1 VKRWKMMEYDEYIR
15 NRYEDCVEQPDP
27 DMSFL
32 EKWEG
37 IISYADEAG
46 AETALNDL
54 VCPRHPVSLEHPEK
68 LKIEIYDSFA
78 GKLPVIYVPDAPDF
92 EQLVT
97 NVAHKGVRPDNL
109 SETGAIFLSGKTTR
123 FMILSS
129 KPYSNVPAAE
139 LGVGEEDWQ
148 EKSLMLRRGHE
159 CTHYFTKQKYGIA
172 ENLLHDELMA
182 DFIGIYE
189 AFGYYR
195 AEFFL
200 RFMGVMEG
208 SGNRMVYYTADLDAK
223 DKEKLSG
230 LLREAA
236 GQLES
241 WSKTET
247 FASLTTKERISTMCM
262 KGLSGI
268 AEGFETP

>member
-1 VKRWKMMEYDEYIR
+1 
-15 NRYEDCVEQPDP
+15 VEQPDP

-37 IISYADEAG
+37 IIAYADEAG

-54 VCPRHPVSLEHPEK
+54 VCLRHPVSLEHPEK

-172 ENLLHDELMA
+172 ENLVHDELMA

-195 AEFFL
+195 AEYFL

-208 SGNRMVYYTADLDAK
+208 SGNRMVYYTKELSSE
-223 DKEKLSG
+223 DKERLAG
-230 LLREAA
+230 LLKETSA
-236 GQLES
+236 QLEK
-241 WSKTET
+241 WSKTEA
-247 FASLTTKERISTMCM
+247 FKALTIQERIRIMCM
-262 KGLSGI
+262 KGLAGI
-268 AEGFETP
+268 SKGFDPAE